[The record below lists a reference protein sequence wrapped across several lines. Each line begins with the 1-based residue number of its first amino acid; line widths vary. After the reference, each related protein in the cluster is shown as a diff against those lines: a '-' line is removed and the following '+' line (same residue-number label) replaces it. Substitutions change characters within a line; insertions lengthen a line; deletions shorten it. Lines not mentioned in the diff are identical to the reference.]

1 MLLSNGHCQI
11 GDAGGDTLNVRERFS
26 GASVVAFQSVNA
38 RPECGIQ
45 GADQKHEVSDLKKGG
60 IEGSNQR
67 LVRRKRARHKF
78 EHDRRENKVEAGR
91 KETDSLGPGERS
103 TIPAPEWVKQSVE
116 KWALRAGINAA
127 PLLRSI
133 GI

>member
-1 MLLSNGHCQI
+1 MMLLSNGHCQI

-67 LVRRKRARHKF
+67 LVRRNRARHKF
-78 EHDRRENKVEAGR
+78 EHDRREKKEGAGR
-91 KETDSLGPGERS
+91 KERDSGGPGDRP
-103 TIPAPEWVKQSVE
+103 TFPPPEGEKQSE
-116 KWALRAGINAA
+116 ERWALRAGITAA
-127 PLLRSI
+127 
-133 GI
+133 